1 MEMLSAFDLI
11 SLRKFSLDSSFR
23 SPPDSFSLKPGIAGP
38 ENRKMKP
45 KKQMKNTG
53 KPEKQASAPVL
64 PDKPTTTLEL
74 HPTEDRGV
82 FTAKIGGK
90 RTVVCFTARDRA
102 SADKRFVSVTIA
114 PTRLKAASTAA
125 NKDSLPV
132 LVGVAV
138 SVKGRWSSGWIL
150 PLDLFKKQAVSKSDF
165 ALSASART
173 AYAASADALT
183 GVKFVI
189 APKAKAA

>member
-1 MEMLSAFDLI
+1 
-11 SLRKFSLDSSFR
+11 
-23 SPPDSFSLKPGIAGP
+23 
-38 ENRKMKP
+38 MKT
-45 KKQMKNTG
+45 KKQVKTTG
-53 KPEKQASAPVL
+53 KPEQLASAPVL
-64 PDKPTTTLEL
+64 PDKPITTIEL
-74 HPTEDRGV
+74 HPTDDRGV
-82 FTAKIGGK
+82 FAAKISGK
-90 RTVVCFTARDRA
+90 RVVVCFTTRDRS

-114 PTRLKAASTAA
+114 QSRLKAAATAA

-138 SVKGRWSSGWIL
+138 TVKGRWSSGWIL

-165 ALSASART
+165 ALSAAART

-189 APKAKAA
+189 APKTKAA